1 MAGSDPVP
9 HPAHSPAD
17 PPPADTDVAAAELA
31 QLQHEVAETQLPD
44 HILRVLVSVCNR
56 GSLSFGITVAQ
67 GGLLISGN
75 AVSVA
80 RFMHNMAAE
89 LEAKGG
95 VDSAVLSDPLRYLAL
110 LAETPTDSSDGTAD
124 DDLPLFLHLEDARIR
139 SGPAVLADGV
149 RWRGRLA
156 DVDGWFLG
164 KQE

>member
-1 MAGSDPVP
+1 MAGPEPVP
-9 HPAHSPAD
+9 TPEAALE
-17 PPPADTDVAAAELA
+17 TNAAELLR
-31 QLQHEVAETQLPD
+31 LQHEVAETELPD

-95 VDSAVLSDPLRYLAL
+95 VDAAVLSDPLRYLAL
-110 LAETPTDSSDGTAD
+110 IAETPADPSSNDAD
-124 DDLPLFLHLEDARIR
+124 DDLPLFLHLEDARIL
-139 SGPAVLADGV
+139 SGGAVVADGV

>member
-1 MAGSDPVP
+1 MAGPEHVP
-9 HPAHSPAD
+9 P
-17 PPPADTDVAAAELA
+17 TDAAPDNNAAEFLR
-31 QLQHEVAETQLPD
+31 LQHEVAETQLPD

-67 GGLLISGN
+67 GGLLISGS

-80 RFMHNMAAE
+80 RFMHDMAAE

-95 VDSAVLSDPLRYLAL
+95 VDAAVLSDPLRYLAL
-110 LAETPTDSSDGTAD
+110 LAETPTDHTDDDSH

-139 SGPAVLADGV
+139 SGSAVVADGV

>member
-1 MAGSDPVP
+1 MAGPEPVP
-9 HPAHSPAD
+9 PT
-17 PPPADTDVAAAELA
+17 DTEPDTNAAEFLG
-31 QLQHEVAETQLPD
+31 LQHEVAETQLPD

-67 GGLLISGN
+67 GGLLISGS

-95 VDSAVLSDPLRYLAL
+95 VDAAVLSDPLRYLAL
-110 LAETPTDSSDGTAD
+110 LAETPSDPSTDESD

-139 SGPAVLADGV
+139 SGSAVVADGV

>member
-1 MAGSDPVP
+1 MARPK
-9 HPAHSPAD
+9 PA
-17 PPPADTDVAAAELA
+17 PPTDATPDAGTA
-31 QLQHEVAETQLPD
+31 QLLRLQHEVAETQLPD

-67 GGLLISGN
+67 GGLLISGS

-95 VDSAVLSDPLRYLAL
+95 VDAAVLSDPLRYLAL
-110 LAETPTDSSDGTAD
+110 LAEAPTDPGPDDADD

-139 SGPAVLADGV
+139 SGSAVVADGV

>member
-1 MAGSDPVP
+1 MAGPEPVP
-9 HPAHSPAD
+9 PTDAAP
-17 PPPADTDVAAAELA
+17 DTNAAEFLR
-31 QLQHEVAETQLPD
+31 LQHEVAETQLPD

-67 GGLLISGN
+67 GGLLISGS

-95 VDSAVLSDPLRYLAL
+95 VDAAVLSDPLRYLAL
-110 LAETPTDSSDGTAD
+110 LAETPSDPGTDESD

-139 SGPAVLADGV
+139 SGSAVVADGV